1 MWLKFCG
8 QKLCKN
14 VFLDSHRNSN
24 NFFDRSQ
31 VCSKF
36 SVDEHSHYLFTPRDL
51 TQWILGLL
59 RYELD
64 SGSSEVGTETVLK
77 IWAYE
82 ACRLFR
88 DKLVGND
95 AKTRFDGILGGVL
108 QSEWNAGHLLQDL
121 GGMYVNVVLF
131 I

>member
-1 MWLKFCG
+1 MFIL
-8 QKLCKN
+8 
-14 VFLDSHRNSN
+14 
-24 NFFDRSQ
+24 Q
-31 VCSKF
+31 VRAKF

-51 TQWILGLL
+51 TQWVLGMM

-82 ACRLFR
+82 ASRQFR

-95 AKTRFDGILGGVL
+95 AQSRFDSILGGAL
-108 QSEWNAGHLLQDL
+108 QSDWNAGHLLQDL
-121 GGMYVNVVLF
+121 GGR
-131 I
+131 